1 MANIPRLRTYSTR
14 QLVDLALSGE
24 IRVPAFQRPFVWDTS
39 EVIDFFSSL
48 LLSYPISTFV
58 FAEQEA
64 GAETLAFG
72 PVTVNAPA
80 RKHALWIVDGLQRI
94 TALVGALGPT
104 NDDGDPRFETGI
116 DLDTRQV
123 SSAGDN
129 APAAWMPLRTL
140 FDPGLRF
147 GWTRENSDWLTDRHH
162 QSLEELSSLLT
173 GYQFVGSIVDADTE
187 QLVQVFRRINR
198 GGRKL
203 TDQELSRASSPASD
217 TAFDRA
223 GFGRVSAQLLQAVR
237 RTVQAVAAAD
247 GPSPQQVLFQVATTL
262 RRDVHIPHLR
272 LLPHDSMLLVLAAF
286 VAKFG
291 QPEERTAE
299 LVRRWVWRMAILEP
313 APHPDASISRVST
326 ATSPGDA
333 VLGLLEAAPAAMGD
347 WAPDL
352 DHHAEWQAS
361 DRLNALGLWSAGPR
375 HLDENHAPLSAAEI
389 FDSGE
394 PLHDLMGVPG
404 WPGTLL
410 HRPTDR
416 RAFYLADQETMASHL
431 IDATARELLLD
442 NDYDGFGA
450 HRAELLF
457 QAVLATVDRNAEWGA
472 RDSFSARSL
481 LGKAAHD
488 A

>member
-1 MANIPRLRTYSTR
+1 M
-14 QLVDLALSGE
+14 
-24 IRVPAFQRPFVWDTS
+24 
-39 EVIDFFSSL
+39 IDFFSSL
-48 LLSYPISTFV
+48 LRGYPVGMLLLSEQS
-58 FAEQEA
+58 AE
-64 GAETLAFG
+64 AETLALG
-72 PVTVNAPA
+72 PVVVDAPA
-80 RKHALWIVDGLQRI
+80 REHALWIIDGLQRV
-94 TALVGALGPT
+94 TALVGSLAPT
-104 NDDGDPRFETGI
+104 TDGSDPRFEVGV

-123 SSAGDN
+123 SEASET
-129 APAAWMPLRTL
+129 APASWLPLRTL
-140 FDPGLRF
+140 FNSGRRF
-147 GWTRENSDWLTDRHH
+147 DWVRENTGWLLDRHH
-162 QSLEELSSLLT
+162 EAIEELASTLADAPFPAHLIDPAGQ
-173 GYQFVGSIVDADTE
+173 GYNVEI
-187 QLVQVFRRINR
+187 FRRINTSSR
-198 GGRKL
+198 SL
-203 TDQELSRASSPASD
+203 TDQDLARASSPASD

-223 GFGRVSAQLLQAVR
+223 GFGRVSAQRLQAVR

-299 LVRRWVWRMAILEP
+299 LFRRWVWRMAILEP
-313 APHPDASISRVST
+313 APPPDASLSRVST

-347 WAPDL
+347 WVPDL

-394 PLHDLMGVPG
+394 PLHELMGVPG
-404 WPGTLL
+404 WPGALL

-416 RAFYLADQETMASHL
+416 RAFHLADQETLASHL

-450 HRAELLF
+450 HRAELLS